1 MDMSPRID
9 QNALQKKLV
18 SHLQFLRGVQGGQRL
33 ILKLHDAADLIFAK
47 RNLSWAEMV
56 GSDLSRCIF
65 LNSSMV
71 GISLFG
77 ANLEGADLRGADLYR
92 SDLRG
97 INLRKANLEAAN
109 LAEADI
115 RDGRLFVQ
123 SENGSY
129 EPVGDGVSRIDDAV
143 LARAN
148 LQSAR
153 LGNAIGPR
161 TDLSGANL
169 RHANLVN
176 ANLSESDLSGVD
188 FSGANLSG
196 ANLGGCVL
204 HGAVLLGATM
214 DGTNFSDAD
223 LTASL
228 FMKSEMDPD
237 QLRDAVVAPSLA
249 EVGGT
254 IADILREHSVWVRS
268 LGSEGSQ
275 ADMSGIDLTGLSLRG
290 VDTKTLRSRL
300 ILMFPCR
307 AISESIAMNRSGR
320 SPWVLRLLCGKILL
334 LRIYVNWPNRA
345 RTRLRAAAC
354 SPWRRF
360 MPVAGAQTRPRLVR
374 PIFRSSVIGFCVSM
388 QMVRQV

>member
-1 MDMSPRID
+1 
-9 QNALQKKLV
+9 
-18 SHLQFLRGVQGGQRL
+18 
-33 ILKLHDAADLIFAK
+33 
-47 RNLSWAEMV
+47 
-56 GSDLSRCIF
+56 
-65 LNSSMV
+65 MV

-307 AISESIAMNRSGR
+307 AI
-320 SPWVLRLLCGKILL
+320 
-334 LRIYVNWPNRA
+334 
-345 RTRLRAAAC
+345 
-354 SPWRRF
+354 
-360 MPVAGAQTRPRLVR
+360 
-374 PIFRSSVIGFCVSM
+374 
-388 QMVRQV
+388 